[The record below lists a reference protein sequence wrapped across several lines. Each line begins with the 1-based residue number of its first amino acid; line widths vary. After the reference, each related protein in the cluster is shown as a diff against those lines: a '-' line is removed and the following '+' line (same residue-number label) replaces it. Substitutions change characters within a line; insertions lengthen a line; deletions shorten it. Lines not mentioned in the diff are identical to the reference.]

1 METSRLVSTLFWLVS
16 TLGGNQ
22 PGKGGNQPVG
32 FHLVGFH
39 LDTIDGP
46 YGIFDL
52 TVAASEGNLIK
63 ELKSN
68 YKIFV
73 FIYVFYYFLYNT

>member
-1 METSRLVSTLFWLVS
+1 MVS

-39 LDTIDGP
+39 LDNIDGP
-46 YGIFDL
+46 YGMYGVPSFDTRSML
-52 TVAASEGNLIK
+52 L
-63 ELKSN
+63 
-68 YKIFV
+68 YK
-73 FIYVFYYFLYNT
+73 FLQIMMFWGLLEI